1 MSQDAY
7 RDAGVDIDAGE
18 ALVDRIK
25 PLAKTTHRNGV
36 VGGLGGFGGL
46 FSLMGRFRDPILVS
60 GTDGVGTKLLIA
72 QAVGRHNTI
81 GIDLV
86 AMCVND
92 IVVSGA
98 EPLFFLDYFATGKLS
113 VDDATTV
120 VAGIA
125 EGCRQAGCALLGG
138 ETAEMPGM
146 YEAGHYDL
154 AGFAVGAVERDAIL
168 DGSGVRAGQVLVGL
182 PSTGIHSNGYS
193 LVRKVVSDQGWS
205 WSDTPEGL
213 DASLGE
219 VVLRPTRIYVRD
231 VLPHV
236 QAGRVKAMAH
246 ITGGGLPGNLPRV
259 LPDGCGAVLTG
270 GSWQMPP
277 IFEVLRA
284 AGKLSQRDMLRTF
297 NCGLGMVLVVD
308 EADAEQVCGETGGTV
323 VGRIA
328 AGEGVSWA

>member
-25 PLAKTTHRNGV
+25 PLAKTTHRDGV

-72 QAVGRHNTI
+72 QAVGRHDTI

-259 LPDGCGAVLTG
+259 LPDGCGAVLTS

-308 EADAEQVCGETGGTV
+308 EADAELVCSETGGTV